1 MRLTLSVLAAL
12 LIAVYAVPGTL
23 AAEPKAGKPAKP
35 AATTQAAAND
45 SSTVPAEAKTNG
57 SKEDPYKWWRGNCA
71 RIASDLKKMDGKVDI
86 GFIGDSITAR
96 WRGGE
101 NWTKHWGAYRAVN
114 MGIGGDRT
122 QNVLWR
128 LQNGE
133 LDGYKARLY
142 VVMIGTNNCW
152 GKNVDPAE
160 VAAGVKA
167 ILDLVQAK
175 QPQAKILLLSIFPC
189 GEKPNLGR
197 ELRTSVNQLISK
209 FAGGQVHYMDIS
221 AKFLEPDGAISKEV
235 MPDSLHLGSKGFD
248 IWADAI
254 KDKVKEL
261 LGESKQ
267 PPSP

>member
-1 MRLTLSVLAAL
+1 MKQIRISLTVLIIAAFAAL
-12 LIAVYAVPGTL
+12 GTN
-23 AAEPKAGKPAKP
+23 AAEKKTTKPAEGAGAAKAVNQPESTIP
-35 AATTQAAAND
+35 AQGTANGKKD
-45 SSTVPAEAKTNG
+45 
-57 SKEDPYKWWRGNCA
+57 DPHSWWRGNCE
-71 RIASDLKKMDGKVDI
+71 RINKDIKKMDGKVDI

-261 LGESKQ
+261 LGESK
-267 PPSP
+267 